1 MSEPVD
7 DPNPEIKDCTE
18 RLEIEIDDQHIEF
31 ITNIFIREGIIQERE
46 RIATWIKAHR
56 TEVTDG
62 VFRDHF
68 NSEYLLNNVIALP
81 PTEKDSK

>member
-1 MSEPVD
+1 VSEIVD

-18 RLEIEIDDQHIEF
+18 RLEIEIDEEHISF
-31 ITNIFIREGIIQERE
+31 ITNLFVREGIIQERE

-68 NSEYLLNNVIALP
+68 NSEYLLNNVIPLP
-81 PTEKDSK
+81 EVESED

>member
-1 MSEPVD
+1 LSEIVD
-7 DPNPEIKDCTE
+7 DPNPEIKDATH
-18 RLEIEIDDQHIEF
+18 RMSVDIDEATKLIVKLF
-31 ITNIFIREGIIQERE
+31 IQEGIIQERE

-68 NSEYLLNNVIALP
+68 NSEYLLNNVIPLP
-81 PTEKDSK
+81 KVESED